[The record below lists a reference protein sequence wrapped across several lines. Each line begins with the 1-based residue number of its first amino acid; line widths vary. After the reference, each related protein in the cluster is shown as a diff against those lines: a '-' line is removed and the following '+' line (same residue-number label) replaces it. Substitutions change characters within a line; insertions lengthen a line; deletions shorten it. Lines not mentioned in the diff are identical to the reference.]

1 MNINLHKPLSTLIN
15 LYQLRVVSNHTKN
28 EFCPLT
34 SNKMSDIKSKAQGL
48 DPNVQPRNVLELVEK
63 TNNIYE
69 SLVII
74 SKRARQISS
83 DLKWEIQRKLEEFAV
98 NTDTI
103 EEVQENKEQIEIS
116 KFYERLP
123 NTPIIAAQ
131 EFLNNE
137 IQWRYSDE
145 KE

>member
-1 MNINLHKPLSTLIN
+1 
-15 LYQLRVVSNHTKN
+15 
-28 EFCPLT
+28 
-34 SNKMSDIKSKAQGL
+34 MSDTKTKAQGL
-48 DPNVQPRNVLELVEK
+48 DANVQPRDVLEMVKE
-63 TNNIYE
+63 TGNIYE
-69 SLVII
+69 TISII

-123 NTPIIAAQ
+123 NTAIIATQ
-131 EFLNNE
+131 EYLQNDV
-137 IQWRYSDE
+137 QWRFVENKD
-145 KE
+145 